1 MTSNNNKIKNA
12 RDMTFHNVLRIQQD
26 AFFTIF
32 KFKIVSFPL
41 QSWSP
46 DCQLK
51 SRSRLRTMFLE
62 KSLAINKAVRSI

>member
-1 MTSNNNKIKNA
+1 MTSNDNKLKNA
-12 RDMTFHNVLRIQQD
+12 RDMTFHNALRIQQD
-26 AFFTIF
+26 AFFAVF

-51 SRSRLRTMFLE
+51 SRS
-62 KSLAINKAVRSI
+62 